1 MGHETA
7 TSQGQ
12 QGYSKAM
19 TRKVILASFVG
30 TTIEWY
36 DFYLYG
42 TAAALVF
49 NVLFFP
55 SFDPL
60 VGTIAAFATFA
71 AGFLARPIGS
81 LVFGH
86 FGDRVGRKKM
96 LVFSLLGMGAAT
108 FLIGVLPTYASI
120 GVAAPILLLIL
131 RLVQGF
137 AVGGEWGGAVLM
149 SVEHEQKGKRGL
161 AGSWTQAG
169 SPAGLVLSTLVFL
182 LVTLMPDDTFLAW
195 GWRIPFLVSAV
206 LVAVGLFIRLNVIES
221 PEFKAVT
228 VQEEPAKIPAL
239 EAIRKHPVNILLA
252 IAMCLAPFVCFYFFA
267 TFMLT
272 YATRDL
278 GMERQSVLLIVAAAG
293 FIELFTIPLA
303 AALSDRVGRGKVFL
317 WGAVLFAAYAYPF
330 FLINEASPGIGTLL
344 ITVIVGLGLIHPLM
358 YGPMATLFAELFPP
372 RVRYSGAS
380 LGYAVGAVLG
390 GGFAPL
396 IFTSLLGLGLG
407 AVVSIPPY
415 MILVSVLT
423 FIAVYIGTRPGRRF
437 EDEGLESKRSRTK
450 RSQGGVATETL
461 T

>member
-1 MGHETA
+1 MKNETV
-7 TSQGQ
+7 SPLGQ

-49 NVLFFP
+49 NVIFFP

-60 VGTIAAFATFA
+60 VGTIAAFGTFA

-81 LVFGH
+81 VVFGH
-86 FGDRVGRKKM
+86 FGDRLGRKKM
-96 LVFSLLGMGAAT
+96 LVYSLLGMGAAT

-120 GVAAPILLLIL
+120 GVAAPILLLVL
-131 RLVQGF
+131 RLLQGF

-169 SPAGLVLSTLVFL
+169 SPAGLVLSTIIFAV
-182 LVTLMPDDTFLAW
+182 VTLMPGDSFLAW
-195 GWRIPFLVSAV
+195 GWRIPFLFSAV
-206 LVAVGLFIRLNVIES
+206 LVMVGLFVRLSVIES
-221 PEFKAVT
+221 PEFKAIAA
-228 VQEEPAKIPAL
+228 QGEPAKIPAL

-272 YATRDL
+272 YATTTL
-278 GMERQSVLLIVAAAG
+278 GMERQSVLWIVAAGG
-293 FIELFTIPLA
+293 FLELFTIPLA
-303 AALSDRVGRGKVFL
+303 AALSDKVGRGKVFL

-330 FLINEASPGIGTLL
+330 FLINESMPGTGTLL
-344 ITVIVGLGLIHPLM
+344 ITVIIGLGLIHPLM

-380 LGYAVGAVLG
+380 LGYSIGAVFG

-396 IFTSLLGLGLG
+396 IFTALLGLGWG

-415 MILVSVLT
+415 MIVVSVLT
-423 FIAVYIGTRPGRRF
+423 FVAVYIGTRPGRRF
-437 EDEGLESKRSRTK
+437 EDEGLPAKRSRK
-450 RSQGGVATETL
+450 PVAQGDLA
-461 T
+461 

>member
-1 MGHETA
+1 MRNETVSS
-7 TSQGQ
+7 TGQ

-60 VGTIAAFATFA
+60 VGTIAAFGTFA

-81 LVFGH
+81 VVFGH
-86 FGDRVGRKKM
+86 FGDRLGRKKM
-96 LVFSLLGMGAAT
+96 LVYSLVGMGVAT
-108 FLIGVLPTYASI
+108 FLIGALPTYASI
-120 GVAAPILLLIL
+120 GVAAPILLLLL
-131 RLVQGF
+131 RLLQGF

-149 SVEHEQKGKRGL
+149 SVEHEEKGKRGL

-169 SPAGLVLSTLVFL
+169 SPAGLVLSTIIFA
-182 LVTLMPDDTFLAW
+182 LVTLMPGDSFMAW
-195 GWRIPFLVSAV
+195 GWRVPFLFSAV
-206 LVAVGLFIRLNVIES
+206 LVMVGLFIRLSVIES
-221 PEFKAVT
+221 PEFKAIAA
-228 VQEEPAKIPAL
+228 QEEPAKIPAL

-272 YATRDL
+272 YATTTL
-278 GMERQSVLLIVAAAG
+278 GMERQSVLWIVAAAG
-293 FIELFTIPLA
+293 FLELFTIPLA
-303 AALSDRVGRGKVFL
+303 AALSDKVGRGKVFL

-330 FLINEASPGIGTLL
+330 FLINEAIPGTGTLL

-380 LGYAVGAVLG
+380 LGYSVGAVFG

-396 IFTSLLGLGLG
+396 IFTALLGLGWG
-407 AVVSIPPY
+407 AVASIPPY
-415 MILVSVLT
+415 MIIVSVLT
-423 FIAVYIGTRPGRRF
+423 FVAVYIGTRPGRRF
-437 EDEGLESKRSRTK
+437 EDEGLPAKRSRK
-450 RSQGGVATETL
+450 AVAQGDLV
-461 T
+461 